1 MKVQL
6 LGIKPMCFADRE
18 TGEMINMTKLHVVS
32 PYKENTDEMKGQR
45 CDAIGT
51 QLDCAKLELGK
62 TYDLVY
68 ERPLGSSANA
78 RARLVD
84 IRPV

>member
-6 LGIKPMCFADRE
+6 LGIESMSFVGRK
-18 TGEMINMTKLHVVS
+18 TGETVNMTKLHVVS

-51 QLDCAKLELGK
+51 RLDCAKLEIGK

-68 ERPLGSSANA
+68 ERPLGSSAGT
-78 RARLVD
+78 RARLVE